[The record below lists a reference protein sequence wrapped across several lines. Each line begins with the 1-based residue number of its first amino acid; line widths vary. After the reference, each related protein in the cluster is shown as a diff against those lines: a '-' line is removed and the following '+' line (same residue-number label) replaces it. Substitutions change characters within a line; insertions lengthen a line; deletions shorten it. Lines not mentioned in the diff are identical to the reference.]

1 MATPLP
7 SYPEMIMEAI
17 YALGSQNAANK
28 AAISNHIKVKY
39 GSVLPSFHPS
49 TAPLLAGNLARMKAA
64 GDLDNLLSKAPA
76 GGATVVA
83 IVISVLTAVLILVAT
98 ILTAVSIT
106 TAPSPN
112 FAAARHHRRLHRLLC
127 PSPPSLP
134 HRRRRAAAGIRP
146 GYDSGIQRP
155 ARSTHHHRR

>member
-49 TAPLLAGNLARMKAA
+49 TAPLLTGNLARMKAA
-64 GDLDNLLSKAPA
+64 RDLENLLSNAPV
-76 GGATVVA
+76 GGTTIVA

-98 ILTAVSIT
+98 ILAAVSIT
-106 TAPSPN
+106 TTPSPN
-112 FAAARHHRRLHRLLC
+112 VAAARHHRRLHHLLR

-134 HRRRRAAAGIRP
+134 YRRRHAAVGIRP
-146 GYDSGIQRP
+146 GCDRM
-155 ARSTHHHRR
+155 